1 MLIKPVSKKS
11 LFEEVSDQIIE
22 LIEEGT
28 FKPGEK
34 LPGENSLSESF
45 NVSRNSIRES
55 LKALQLTGILTS
67 KPGRGTYVSEQ
78 ALRNIHNLKL
88 MSIIE
93 NKSTLIEL
101 METRLIIEPDLVYL
115 AAQRATDEDIKKLEE
130 VIEKG
135 QKALKEKNYS
145 FDIGMEFHML
155 ILEISRN
162 RILGDFMKSITD
174 HLIAQRGKLMLEHLS
189 EYILEVEMGE
199 HKKML
204 EFIKDGNAEMAKEY
218 MHKHIA
224 NSMQIIIEKQNKNKN
239 TL

>member
-1 MLIKPVSKKS
+1 MVIKPVSKKS
-11 LFEEVSDQIIE
+11 LFEEVSEQIIQ
-22 LIEEGT
+22 LIQEET
-28 FKPGEK
+28 FKLGEK
-34 LPGENSLSESF
+34 LPGENSLSDSF

-67 KPGRGTYVSEQ
+67 KPGKGTYVSEK
-78 ALRNIHNLKL
+78 ALRNIHNMEL

-93 NKSTLIEL
+93 NESTLIEL

-115 AAQRATDEDIKKLEE
+115 ATKRITDKDIKKLEA

-135 QKALKEKNYS
+135 QKALAEKNYS

-174 HLIAQRGKLMLEHLS
+174 HLIAQRGKLMLKHLS

-199 HKKML
+199 HEKML
-204 EFIKDGNAEMAKEY
+204 ELIKNGEAEKAKDS
-218 MHKHIA
+218 MRKHIA
-224 NSMQIIIEKQNKNKN
+224 NSMQIIMEKQKNE
-239 TL
+239 LQL

>member
-1 MLIKPVSKKS
+1 MIIEPVSKKS
-11 LFEEVSDQIIE
+11 LFEEVSEQIIE
-22 LIEEGT
+22 LIKDGT
-28 FKPGEK
+28 FPLGEK
-34 LPGENSLSESF
+34 LPGENSLSKSF

-67 KPGRGTYVSEQ
+67 KPGKGTYVSKK

-93 NKSTLIEL
+93 NDSTLIEL
-101 METRLIIEPDLVYL
+101 MEARLIIEPDLIYL
-115 AAQRATDEDIKKLEE
+115 ATQRVTDEDIEKLEK

-135 QKALKEKNYS
+135 EKALKEKNYS

-204 EFIKDGNAEMAKEY
+204 EFIKKGNAEKAREY
-218 MHKHIA
+218 MRKHIT
-224 NSMQIIIEKQNKNKN
+224 NSMQIIIDNENK
-239 TL
+239 

>member
-11 LFEEVSDQIIE
+11 LFEEVSEQIIK
-22 LIEEGT
+22 LIQNGT
-28 FKPGEK
+28 FELGEK

-67 KPGRGTYVSEQ
+67 KPGKGTYVSEQ
-78 ALRNIHNLKL
+78 ALRNIHNMELI
-88 MSIIE
+88 SIIE
-93 NKSTLIEL
+93 NESTLIEL
-101 METRLIIEPDLVYL
+101 MEARLIIEPDLAYL

-130 VIEKG
+130 VIHKG
-135 QKALKEKNYS
+135 KKALAEKKYS

-174 HLIAQRGKLMLEHLS
+174 HLIAQRAKIMLEHLS

-204 EFIKDGNAEMAKEY
+204 EFIREGNGEMAKEY
-218 MHKHIA
+218 MRKHIA
-224 NSMQIIIEKQNKNKN
+224 NSMQIIIEKQKKD
-239 TL
+239 L

>member
-11 LFEEVSDQIIE
+11 LFEEVSEQIIR
-22 LIEEGT
+22 LIQEGT
-28 FKPGEK
+28 FPLGKK

-67 KPGRGTYVSEQ
+67 KPGKGTYVSEQ
-78 ALRNIHNLKL
+78 ALRNIHNMEL

-93 NKSTLIEL
+93 NESTLIEL
-101 METRLIIEPDLVYL
+101 METRLIIEPQLAYL
-115 AAQRATDEDIKKLEE
+115 AAQRATKEDIQKLED
-130 VIEKG
+130 VIKKS
-135 QKALKEKNYS
+135 QIALDEKNYS

-155 ILEISRN
+155 ILEISQN

-174 HLIAQRGKLMLEHLS
+174 HLIAQRGKLMLQHLS
-189 EYILEVEMGE
+189 EYIIKVEMGE
-199 HKKML
+199 HEKML
-204 EFIKDGNAEMAKEY
+204 EFIKKGDAEKVKDY

-224 NSMQIIIEKQNKNKN
+224 NSMQIIIEKQKKG
-239 TL
+239 

>member
-1 MLIKPVSKKS
+1 MVIKPVSKKS
-11 LFEEVSDQIIE
+11 LFEEVSEQIIQ
-22 LIEEGT
+22 LIQEGS
-28 FKPGEK
+28 FKLGEK
-34 LPGENSLSESF
+34 LPGENSLSDSF

-67 KPGRGTYVSEQ
+67 KPGKGTYVSEK
-78 ALRNIHNLKL
+78 ALRNIHNMEL

-93 NKSTLIEL
+93 NESTLIEL

-115 AAQRATDEDIKKLEE
+115 ATKRITDKDIKKLEA

-135 QKALKEKNYS
+135 QKALAEKNYS

-174 HLIAQRGKLMLEHLS
+174 HLIAQRGKLMLKHLS
-189 EYILEVEMGE
+189 EYILEVEMAE
-199 HKKML
+199 HEKML
-204 EFIKDGNAEMAKEY
+204 ELIKNGEAEKAKDS
-218 MHKHIA
+218 MRKHIA
-224 NSMQIIIEKQNKNKN
+224 NSMQIIMEKQKNE
-239 TL
+239 LQL

>member
-11 LFEEVSDQIIE
+11 LFEEVSEQIIK
-22 LIEEGT
+22 LIQDGT
-28 FKPGEK
+28 FQLGDK
-34 LPGENSLSESF
+34 LPGENSLSKSF

-67 KPGRGTYVSEQ
+67 KPGKGTYVSEQ
-78 ALRNIHNLKL
+78 ALRNIHNMEL
-88 MSIIE
+88 MSVIE
-93 NKSTLIEL
+93 NESTLMEL
-101 METRLIIEPDLVYL
+101 METRLIIEPDLAKL
-115 AAQRATDEDIKKLEE
+115 AAQRVTDEDIVRLEE

-135 QKALKEKNYS
+135 QKALADKKYS

-174 HLIAQRGKLMLEHLS
+174 HLIAQRGKIMLEHLS

-204 EFIKDGNAEMAKEY
+204 EFIKNGDGEKAKEH
-218 MHKHIA
+218 MRKHIA
-224 NSMQIIIEKQNKNKN
+224 NSMQIIIEKQKKD
-239 TL
+239 L